1 MADTA
6 SQRSRAEGAGGGVA
20 HQFLNICKYVDV
32 EVLEKPLPKPTAEE
46 YVAARLLEAL
56 VEARL
61 ALRFLKEGLVRNA
74 AGKAF
79 QAWRALLA
87 ALLRL
92 EMDKLLQK
100 AKTEEEKRWLME
112 RAVPRVPTTRMKA
125 LSQMLEEAGHAGVI
139 AWTSVALDLHVYQYN
154 GPDPDLAAS
163 MYRSRGEAARDVV
176 LLVAELARRAEALK
190 ARAKWSP
197 ELEEALKALKEAAGG
212 RG

>member
-1 MADTA
+1 M
-6 SQRSRAEGAGGGVA
+6 
-20 HQFLNICKYVDV
+20 DV

-100 AKTEEEKRWLME
+100 AKTEEERKWLAE
-112 RAVPRVPTTRMKA
+112 RAVLRLPTTRMKA
-125 LSQMLEEAGHAGVI
+125 LSQMLEEIGHVGVSP
-139 AWTSVALDLHVYQYN
+139 WTDKALDLHEYQYN

-163 MYRSRGEAARDVV
+163 MYRSRGEAARDVE
-176 LLVAELARRAEALK
+176 LLAAELARRAEALK
-190 ARAKWSP
+190 ARAKWSAD
-197 ELEEALKALKEAAGG
+197 LEEALEALKEALSG
-212 RG
+212 R